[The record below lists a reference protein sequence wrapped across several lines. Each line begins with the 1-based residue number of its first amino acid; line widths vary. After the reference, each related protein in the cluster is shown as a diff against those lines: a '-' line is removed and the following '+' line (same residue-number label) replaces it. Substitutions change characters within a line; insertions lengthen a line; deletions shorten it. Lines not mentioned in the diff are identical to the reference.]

1 MKVMTALSGGVDSS
15 VAACLLKQNG
25 ATLSGATL
33 RLTKHYDSAPAK
45 KVAEALSIPF
55 FEFDERDAFLHSV
68 IQAFA
73 DSYVRGETPNPC
85 ILCNKLIKFGL
96 LLSRAQENGYDFVAT
111 GHYAKIEKDA
121 GSGRFLL
128 KRAKDA
134 KKDQTYMLYE
144 LSQEQL
150 AHSLFPLGDFT
161 KPEIRELAESFRLAN
176 AQQKD
181 SQDICFVQDG
191 DYVGFLE
198 RELGIKAIP
207 GQFVD
212 RAGTVL
218 GMHQGLIRYTV
229 GQRKG
234 LGITFGKPTFVIK
247 KDALNNRIILGDEES
262 LFTRKVFARDVNL
275 IACDKITDGMLVTAK
290 TRYSQKEAE
299 AKLFATETGVLA
311 EFCEPQRAPSPGQ
324 AMVFYDGDTVIG
336 GGTIC

>member
-15 VAACLLKQNG
+15 VAACLLAQNG
-25 ATLSGATL
+25 ASLSGATL
-33 RLTKHYDSAPAK
+33 RLTEHYDSAPAR

-55 FEFDERDAFLHSV
+55 FEFDEQEAFRQTV
-68 IQAFA
+68 IQNFA
-73 DSYVRGETPNPC
+73 DAYLNGETPNPC
-85 ILCNKLIKFGL
+85 VLCNKFIKFGL
-96 LLSRAQENGYDFVAT
+96 LLAHAKQNGYDFIAT

-121 GSGRFLL
+121 ASGRFLL
-128 KRAKDA
+128 KRAKDI
-134 KKDQTYMLYE
+134 KKDQTYMLYG

-150 AHSLFPLGDFT
+150 AHTMFPLGDFT
-161 KPEIRELAESFRLAN
+161 KPEIRALAESFGLEN
-176 AQQKD
+176 AGQKD
-181 SQDICFVQDG
+181 SQDICFVPDG

-198 RELGIKAIP
+198 RELGIKATP
-207 GQFVD
+207 GEFTD
-212 RAGTVL
+212 ASGKLL

-247 KDALNNRIILGDEES
+247 KDAESNRIVLGDEES

-275 IACDKITDGMLVTAK
+275 IACDKVADGMYVTAK

-311 EFCEPQRAPSPGQ
+311 EFTEPQRAPSPGQ
-324 AMVFYDGDTVIG
+324 AMVFYDADVVIG
-336 GGTIC
+336 GGTIL